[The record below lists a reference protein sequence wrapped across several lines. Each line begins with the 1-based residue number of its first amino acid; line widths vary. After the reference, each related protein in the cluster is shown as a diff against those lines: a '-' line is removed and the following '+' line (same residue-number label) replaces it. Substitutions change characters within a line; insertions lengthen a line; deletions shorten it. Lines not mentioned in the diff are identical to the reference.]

1 MSGQKHKQYNDERI
15 EKAIEELDG
24 YRAIQQR
31 ILRLKEQ
38 KLRLEANYCGI
49 KAVDYEKLKVQGGA
63 IKNVLVETAIKWA
76 ELDAEIAK
84 KQVEC
89 EQMQFEIECKVQQ
102 LPFEEQQVI
111 VLYFINRLPVERIAI
126 RMETSPETVKRLK
139 KRGLRHYAEV
149 GA

>member
-1 MSGQKHKQYNDERI
+1 MSGQRHTQYNDKRI
-15 EKAIEELDG
+15 EKAIKELDG
-24 YRAIQQR
+24 YRALQQR

-76 ELDAEIAK
+76 ELDAEIAN

-89 EQMQFEIECKVQQ
+89 ERLQFEIELKVQN
-102 LPFEEQQVI
+102 LPFDEQQVI
-111 VLYFINRLPVERIAI
+111 VLYFINRLPIERIAM
-126 RMETSPETVKRLK
+126 RMETSRETVIRLK
-139 KRGLRHYAEV
+139 KKGLQHYAEV
-149 GA
+149 KW

>member
-1 MSGQKHKQYNDERI
+1 MSGQRHNQYNDKLI
-15 EKAIEELDG
+15 EDAIKELDN

-31 ILRLKEQ
+31 IFRLKEQ

-76 ELDAEIAK
+76 ELDAEIAR

-89 EQMQFEIECKVQQ
+89 EEVQFSIECKIQK
-102 LPFEEQQVI
+102 LPYEEQQVI
-111 VLYFINRLPVERIAI
+111 VLYFINRLPIEKIAM
-126 RMETSPETVKRLK
+126 RMETSPETVKRIK
-139 KRGLRHYAEV
+139 KKGLRHYAGV
-149 GA
+149 DK

>member
-1 MSGQKHKQYNDERI
+1 MSGQRHTQYKDTRI
-15 EKAIEELDG
+15 EEAIKELDG

-31 ILRLKEQ
+31 ILRLKGQ

-76 ELDAEIAK
+76 DLDAEIAR

-89 EQMQFEIECKVQQ
+89 EQLQFHIECKIQK

-111 VLYFINRLPVERIAI
+111 VLYFINRLPVEQIAM
-126 RMETSPETVKRLK
+126 RMNLSSTTVKNI
-139 KRGLRHYAEV
+139 KRRALRHYTEV
-149 GA
+149 GL